1 MPASGAG
8 QGQLQLSL
16 QLHIPLIPLLI
27 LRAAVISTLRE
38 ASVLHSSRPPATVV
52 SPWRLL
58 QGSSFNDC
66 SLPRKQINGKEKR
79 LD

>member
-52 SPWRLL
+52 SP
-58 QGSSFNDC
+58 
-66 SLPRKQINGKEKR
+66 
-79 LD
+79 

>member
-58 QGSSFNDC
+58 QAAFNDC